1 MAKNVSQNVKKRNW
15 TIVVY
20 PESLPENWK
29 DILRESGLQ
38 VGISPL
44 HDKDVNPDGSIKK
57 PHYHLILIY
66 SGPTSYNVV
75 LALTK
80 KLNAPIPKALEAV
93 RGMYRYFTHKDNP
106 EKYQYDEKDIECLN
120 GFDILD
126 FVELTKSEVLKIKKS
141 LQLLIRQLDL
151 HEYSEFM
158 DYCLE
163 NLTDMEYDVASSHTY
178 FFDKYLSSRRY
189 SIPQKNSDSSD
200 VQDLVKECIESQER
214 GTGGN

>member
-1 MAKNVSQNVKKRNW
+1 MSESVTQKTKKRNW
-15 TIVVY
+15 TIVCY
-20 PESLPENWK
+20 PESLPKDWK
-29 DILRESGLQ
+29 DSLRESGLQ
-38 VGISPL
+38 VAISPL
-44 HDKDVNPDGSIKK
+44 HDKDLNPDGTEKK

-126 FVELTKSEVLKIKKS
+126 FVELTKSEILKTKKS
-141 LQLLIRQLDL
+141 LQLLIRQKDF
-151 HEYSEFM
+151 HEYAKFM

-163 NLTDMEYDVASSHTY
+163 NLSDTEYNVASNHTY
-178 FFDKYLSSRRY
+178 FFDKYLTSRRH
-189 SIPQKNSDSSD
+189 SEPGTKTNQEEVEK
-200 VQDLVKECIESQER
+200 LVDQAMGKA
-214 GTGGN
+214 